1 MYITYNLLLLIVFS
15 PLILAIIVFLF
26 IHVYN
31 HISYIKKVKGTFNS
45 IIKQRIDE
53 EDKRRNGL
61 LERMKQLQKEY
72 NK

>member
-1 MYITYNLLLLIVFS
+1 MYISYNLLFLIVFS
-15 PLILAIIVFLF
+15 PLILAIIAFLF

-31 HISYIKKVKGTFNS
+31 HMKYTKKVRETFNS

-61 LERMKQLQKEY
+61 MERMKQLQKEQ

>member
-1 MYITYNLLLLIVFS
+1 MYITYNLLFLIVFS
-15 PLILAIIVFLF
+15 PLILAIIAFLF

-31 HISYIKKVKGTFNS
+31 HMRYTKKVRDAFNS

-61 LERMKQLQKEY
+61 MERMKQLQKEH